1 MDTPPPILPN
11 DPLSG
16 PPVPPGEGML
26 WVKAALRFFQTD
38 VIRWLGIT
46 AAFLLMVQL
55 VTIIPG
61 GLGMIIVFL
70 LKPVLTVGFLAA
82 AWHQERGER
91 PQLTHLLYGFRS
103 NWKAL
108 VPLGI
113 VYMLGVVVA
122 LTMATAVSGVA
133 LDQFVVNPDT
143 KLTPDQKA
151 KLMSAMLWTILF
163 MLPVTLALWF
173 APALIVF
180 DDLPFSTAL
189 KRSLRACTRSLPA
202 IIIYAI
208 VLFGLATGL
217 SLIVAIVQVVS
228 PAIAN
233 VLIFMLVLPLTAIV
247 FIADYVSYRRVF
259 HPQQPLRI
267 P

>member
-1 MDTPPPILPN
+1 MDSPPPLLPN

-16 PPVPPGEGML
+16 PPVPPGEGMV

-38 VIRWLGIT
+38 AIRWLGIT
-46 AAFLLMVQL
+46 AAFLLLVQL
-55 VTIIPG
+55 MALLPA
-61 GLGMIIVFL
+61 GLGMIMVFL

-91 PQLTHLLYGFRS
+91 PQLAHLLYGFRS
-103 NWKAL
+103 NWRSL
-108 VPLGI
+108 VPLGV
-113 VYMLGVVVA
+113 VYMLGVVIA
-122 LTMATAVSGVA
+122 LSMATAVSGVA
-133 LDQFVVNPDT
+133 LDQFVANPDA
-143 KLTPDQKA
+143 KLSADQKVKA
-151 KLMSAMLWTILF
+151 MSAMLWAVLF
-163 MLPVTLALWF
+163 MLPITLALWF

-180 DDLPFSTAL
+180 DDLSFVTAL

-202 IIIYAI
+202 IVVYAV

-217 SLIVAIVQVVS
+217 SLMVAIVQLVA
-228 PAIAN
+228 PALAN
-233 VLIFMLVLPLTAIV
+233 VLMFMLALPLTAIV